1 MRKITQKRAG
11 LALVLV
17 MTVLAFAAIIGF
29 AMLSTASM
37 QAQTTNNSNLAMS
50 ADALADS
57 GIDLACYYLIN
68 PGKAPKFV
76 APNGYYDGGTITFGP
91 NMPGTVQLAITPL
104 ATDGDYTIV
113 STGRAGYSTEGTV
126 AHTVTATVHVNS
138 GYQIKSIVGFSGG
151 GTLPLSATVNGD
163 IQAGGVLIN
172 LGIINGNVLSPNPV
186 QGAGN
191 ILGGLVAISPNN
203 NTPIPSTTT
212 LRSFTTYKYNGNTYS
227 AGVIAGLPT
236 GTTLG
241 PTISNPAG
249 IYRYSGTLTMNHSV
263 TINGTLIVENGD
275 LNISGGGN
283 TITPTDG
290 FPALIAKGN
299 VWVRGTLLPSSS
311 PRDLTVN
318 GLAWLGGSLKYSGL
332 LSNASFN
339 VNGAIQFGNGGT
351 VDTLFLPPLRINKNA
366 NKVAGLNIDTSV
378 PAAGAKVLSYKQ

>member
-1 MRKITQKRAG
+1 MKMLKRRRTG

-17 MTVLAFAAIIGF
+17 ISVLAFAAIIGF

-37 QAQTTNNSNLAMS
+37 QAQTTLNSNLALS

-57 GIDLACYYLIN
+57 GVDLACYYLIN
-68 PGKAPKFV
+68 PAKAPKAVPVGGF
-76 APNGYYDGGTITFGP
+76 YDGGTITFGSK
-91 NMPGTVQLAITPL
+91 MPGSVDLTITQLAS
-104 ATDGDYTIV
+104 DGDYKIV
-113 STGRAGYSTEGTV
+113 SIGRASTSPGRSI

-138 GYQIKSIVGFSGG
+138 GYQVKSIVAFSGN

-163 IQAGGVLIN
+163 IQANGILIN
-172 LGIINGNVLSPNPV
+172 LGIVNGNVLSPNPV
-186 QGAGN
+186 QGTGS
-191 ILGGLVAISPNN
+191 ILGGLVAITPNN
-203 NTPIPSTTT
+203 NTPIPTPVT
-212 LRSFTTYKYNGNTYS
+212 LRSFSTYSYNGNTYS
-227 AGVIAGLPT
+227 AGVITGLPT

-249 IYRYSGTLTMNHSV
+249 IYRYSGTLTMNHNV

-283 TITPTDG
+283 AITPADG

-299 VWVRGTLLPSSS
+299 VWVRGTLLPSNS

-332 LSNASFN
+332 LSNAFFA
-339 VNGAIQFGNGGT
+339 VNGALQFGNSGT
-351 VDTLFLPPLRINKNA
+351 VDTLFIPPLRVNKNA
-366 NKVAGLNIDTSV
+366 NKVAGLNIDSTV
-378 PAAGAKVLSYKQ
+378 PPASATVLAYKQ